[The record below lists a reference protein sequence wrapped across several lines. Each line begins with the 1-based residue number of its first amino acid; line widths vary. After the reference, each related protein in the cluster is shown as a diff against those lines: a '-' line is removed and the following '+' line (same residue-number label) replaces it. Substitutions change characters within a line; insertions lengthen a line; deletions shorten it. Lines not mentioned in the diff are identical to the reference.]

1 MNYPT
6 DCRYTK
12 EHEWIKVEK
21 GVGTVGITHY
31 AQEKLGDIVFVEL
44 PKVGAHLKAMES
56 FGTVESVKAVSDL
69 YAPAGGAV
77 VEVNAALADNPALV
91 NQDPHGAAW
100 MIRVKL
106 DNPKDLDAL
115 LTAEQYQEFIR
126 AEEEAGA

>member
-6 DCRYTK
+6 DYRYTK

-21 GVGTVGITHY
+21 DLGTVGITHY

-44 PKVGAHLKAMES
+44 PKVGARLKAMES

-69 YAPAGGAV
+69 YAPASGSV
-77 VEVNAALADNPALV
+77 VEMNAALADNPALV

-100 MIRVKL
+100 MIKIKL
-106 DNPKDLDAL
+106 DNPKELDQL
-115 LTAEQYQEFIR
+115 LSAEKYQEFVR
-126 AEEEAGA
+126 TEEEHGA